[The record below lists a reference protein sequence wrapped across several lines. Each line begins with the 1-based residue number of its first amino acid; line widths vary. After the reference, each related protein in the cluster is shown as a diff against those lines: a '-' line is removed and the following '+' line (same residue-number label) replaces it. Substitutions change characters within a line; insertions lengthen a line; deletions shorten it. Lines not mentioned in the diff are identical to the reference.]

1 MYKLCV
7 VVIILLIV
15 GIVCGQTSL
24 AQVNLEVQKL
34 TKEVEKER
42 NVNESLEMKIDEMT
56 SLDRI
61 KQVSQEYGLAYNLI
75 YYYFIMRWNI
85 WLGRLIPKK
94 LELIIYLL

>member
-7 VVIILLIV
+7 AVIILLIV

-61 KQVSQEYGLAYNLI
+61 KQVSQEYGLAYNSD
-75 YYYFIMRWNI
+75 NI
-85 WLGRLIPKK
+85 KTIK
-94 LELIIYLL
+94 

>member
-61 KQVSQEYGLAYNLI
+61 KQVSPEYGLAYNSD
-75 YYYFIMRWNI
+75 NI
-85 WLGRLIPKK
+85 KTIK
-94 LELIIYLL
+94 

>member
-42 NVNESLEMKIDEMT
+42 NVNESLEMKIDETT

-61 KQVSQEYGLAYNLI
+61 KQVSQEYGLAYNSD
-75 YYYFIMRWNI
+75 NI
-85 WLGRLIPKK
+85 KTIK
-94 LELIIYLL
+94 

>member
-7 VVIILLIV
+7 GVIILLIV
-15 GIVCGQTSL
+15 GIVCGHTSL

-61 KQVSQEYGLAYNLI
+61 KQVSQEYGLAYNSD
-75 YYYFIMRWNI
+75 NI
-85 WLGRLIPKK
+85 KTIK
-94 LELIIYLL
+94 

>member
-7 VVIILLIV
+7 GVIILLIV

-34 TKEVEKER
+34 TKEVEKDR

-61 KQVSQEYGLAYNLI
+61 KQVSQEYGLAYNSD
-75 YYYFIMRWNI
+75 NI
-85 WLGRLIPKK
+85 KTIK
-94 LELIIYLL
+94 